1 MRRFALPLLVASLA
15 VVACQ
20 NDRSNAGPPIPAS
33 SAPAGNDLV
42 AGAIVVAHEKSGGVR
57 ILKLIEIKFFPR
69 PMSDE
74 LVFVAYNEKGNDFK
88 HAAALWR
95 QGRLTVA
102 LPKLL
107 QASFSPS
114 L

>member
-1 MRRFALPLLVASLA
+1 M
-15 VVACQ
+15 
-20 NDRSNAGPPIPAS
+20 
-33 SAPAGNDLV
+33 
-42 AGAIVVAHEKSGGVR
+42 VAHEKSGGVR
-57 ILKLIEIKFFPR
+57 ILQLIEIKFFPR

-102 LPKLL
+102 LPKLRVYRNM
-107 QASFSPS
+107 FSKRDYRIIAQKPVTEADKNAKRQEPKS
-114 L
+114 PGAAR